1 MRKLLFLVAL
11 SATARAQT
19 ADPRVILR
27 EKLAR
32 DLRAIAEAY
41 DGVLAAQ
48 IVDLTDSTRVAVNEN
63 LVLPQG
69 SAIKIPILIEL
80 LAESDKSPTLLAERH
95 GVTAAE
101 QVGGS
106 GVAQFFIP
114 EASSLS
120 LGDLAT
126 LMIALSDNTATNIL
140 IERLG
145 MAKVNAT
152 LALLDAPHTLLQR
165 LMIHQPEMVRGQEN
179 LSTAAEAASIMQRIA
194 SCHLPM
200 SSASCAR
207 LTQILELP
215 KDEPV
220 RSVVPAEVRVAS
232 KPGDLTGV
240 ATSWAYVELPGRPF
254 VVTVMTSW
262 GDTEK
267 GHDAIKQIARLALDY
282 FTRLSGATPY
292 GARVPLD
299 VFAPP
304 PPRRP

>member
-1 MRKLLFLVAL
+1 MRRLFFLIAL
-11 SATARAQT
+11 SAAARAQT
-19 ADPRVILR
+19 SDPRALLR
-27 EKLAR
+27 DKLAR
-32 DLRAIAEAY
+32 DLRGIAEQY

-48 IVDLTDSTRVAVNEN
+48 IVDLTDSTRVGVNES

-69 SAIKIPILIEL
+69 SAIKIPILIALMTE
-80 LAESDKSPTLLAERH
+80 ADKSPTLLAERH
-95 GVTAAE
+95 EITAAE

-106 GVAQFFIP
+106 GVAQSFTP
-114 EASSLS
+114 GASSLS

-145 MAKVNAT
+145 MANVNRT
-152 LALLDAPHTLLQR
+152 LAGMGLSQTKLQR

-194 SCHLPM
+194 SCNLPM

-207 LTQILELP
+207 LTHILELP

-220 RSVVPAEVRVAS
+220 RSVVPADVRVAS
-232 KPGDLTGV
+232 KPGDLPGV

-254 VVTVMTSW
+254 VLTVMTSW
-262 GDTEK
+262 GDTEL
-267 GHDAIKQIARLALDY
+267 GHDAIRRIARLSLDY

-299 VFAPP
+299 LFAAPP
-304 PPRRP
+304 QRRP